1 MTPAVSNIIRKGEL
15 QTLPTAIQSGREAGM
30 IPLERSLARL
40 AESGVVAPAVIKK
53 IAADHDLLTSLAGKL
68 R

>member
-15 QTLPTAIQSGREAGM
+15 HTLQTAIQAGRDAGM
-30 IPLERSLARL
+30 IPLERTLAKL
-40 AESGVVAPAVIKK
+40 LDGNVVAPQAIKR
-53 IAADHDLLTSLAGKL
+53 IAADHDLLAALQSKL

>member
-1 MTPAVSNIIRKGEL
+1 
-15 QTLPTAIQSGREAGM
+15 M

-40 AESGVVAPAVIKK
+40 VDSGTVSAQAVKK
-53 IAADHDLLTSLAGKL
+53 IAADHDLLASLSRPGM

>member
-1 MTPAVSNIIRKGEL
+1 
-15 QTLPTAIQSGREAGM
+15 M

-40 AESGVVAPAVIKK
+40 IETGAVAPKVVQRM
-53 IAADHDLLTSLAGKL
+53 AADHDLLASLAGKL